1 MELQE
6 LRPGVIIKGPNWSEP
21 VEINYVEYDDSY
33 VHIIGRTTLTSQH
46 IDQYIPLSDL
56 QDISLNIIRTDF
68 TCEPWKAF
76 AALETKR
83 YRLASL
89 YDPLLA
95 VNTSKIDPLPHQ
107 IEAVYGYIL
116 KLPRIRFL
124 IADDPGAGKTIMAGL
139 IIKELKLRNL
149 VKRILIVVPGHLKDQ
164 WRRELKDRFDE
175 SFVIVDRGLL
185 KDHYNENVWEV
196 YNQIITSMDF
206 AKKEDILPSLSSSKF
221 DLVIVDE
228 AHKMSAMVYGD
239 KVEKTD
245 RYKLGEVLSRR
256 TTHLLFLTATPHKG
270 DPENFRLLIDLL
282 EPGFFAN
289 ADMLNQSIM
298 NKDNPL
304 FIRRMKEDLKDF
316 EGKPLFLPRYVKT
329 IQFRLS
335 EDEKR
340 LYNDLSRYVSEQY
353 NKAIN
358 NEKKRGVAFALVI
371 LQRRLASSVY
381 ALLKS
386 LERRKERLED
396 ILNEVR
402 QINTTAIETE
412 DLEEVDEMSEHERW
426 EVERRWETVSLAEN
440 REELKKEI
448 ITLDSLIEQA
458 RSIISKEIEVKL
470 TQLKNTMA
478 DLNLKYPNTKILIF
492 TESKDTLDYL
502 TSKIRSWGYSV
513 NFIHGDMSLEDRIEA
528 EKIFKNET
536 QVMVATEAAGEGINL
551 QFCNLMINYDIPWNP
566 NRLEQRMGRIHRY
579 GQSKEVYVFNLIA
592 TDTREGRVLL
602 RLFDKLDEIR
612 RALGDKVF
620 DVVSEIIYNRNLSQL
635 MLEAAS
641 NARSI
646 EEILRELDIKV
657 DEEYIRKVK
666 EDLGESLATK
676 YIDYTRLKEMQ
687 EKAKENRLIPE
698 YTETFFKR
706 VFEKIGG
713 RYHERKD
720 KFLSVDRIPYEIR
733 YIANEDSFKKR
744 FGSLLDSYKKITFD
758 KDVAFNNPD
767 AEFVSFGH
775 PLFEA
780 ILEYVDRNYSTELNK
795 GSVFI
800 DPEGKLNGYILFY
813 EGEIKDGTNT
823 TAGKS
828 LYAYYYDLSS
838 GNVKSVSPTIIWDL
852 AEGEPIK
859 EEDADIEEVKK
870 KVFPKVIEE
879 HRKYMER
886 LREDRKRQGEIKT
899 KYGVKSL
906 EILITELDKELIDLC
921 DRKEKGENVDLVINN
936 KREQMRRYERSKK
949 ELEDLIEKEQRLT
962 MSTPSFIGIIRVLP
976 RLSDDSMYS
985 DEEIERLGMEI
996 VMRYERENGREPEDV
1011 SKENLGFDIRS
1022 RDSNGKVRYIEVK
1035 ARADAGTAVALTQN
1049 EWFKAQRLGDDYYL
1063 YVVWN
1068 ARDPN
1073 TRPYIIRNPV
1083 ANLKVNQKVEIVRYI
1098 VPATEI
1104 ESKGVQGG

>member
-1 MELQE
+1 
-6 LRPGVIIKGPNWSEP
+6 
-21 VEINYVEYDDSY
+21 
-33 VHIIGRTTLTSQH
+33 
-46 IDQYIPLSDL
+46 
-56 QDISLNIIRTDF
+56 
-68 TCEPWKAF
+68 
-76 AALETKR
+76 
-83 YRLASL
+83 
-89 YDPLLA
+89 
-95 VNTSKIDPLPHQ
+95 
-107 IEAVYGYIL
+107 
-116 KLPRIRFL
+116 
-124 IADDPGAGKTIMAGL
+124 
-139 IIKELKLRNL
+139 
-149 VKRILIVVPGHLKDQ
+149 
-164 WRRELKDRFDE
+164 
-175 SFVIVDRGLL
+175 
-185 KDHYNENVWEV
+185 
-196 YNQIITSMDF
+196 
-206 AKKEDILPSLSSSKF
+206 
-221 DLVIVDE
+221 
-228 AHKMSAMVYGD
+228 
-239 KVEKTD
+239 
-245 RYKLGEVLSRR
+245 
-256 TTHLLFLTATPHKG
+256 
-270 DPENFRLLIDLL
+270 
-282 EPGFFAN
+282 
-289 ADMLNQSIM
+289 
-298 NKDNPL
+298 
-304 FIRRMKEDLKDF
+304 
-316 EGKPLFLPRYVKT
+316 
-329 IQFRLS
+329 
-335 EDEKR
+335 
-340 LYNDLSRYVSEQY
+340 
-353 NKAIN
+353 
-358 NEKKRGVAFALVI
+358 

-396 ILNEVR
+396 ILDEVR
-402 QINTTAIETE
+402 QINTTAIETK

-426 EVERRWETVSLAEN
+426 EVERSWETVSLAEN

-448 ITLDSLIEQA
+448 STLDRLIEQA

-513 NFIHGDMSLEDRIEA
+513 NFIHGDMSLEGRIEA

-579 GQSKEVYVFNLIA
+579 GQTKEVYVFNLIA
-592 TDTREGRVLL
+592 MDTREGRVLL

-612 RALGDKVF
+612 RALGDNVF

-706 VFEKIGG
+706 VFEKIGSG

-733 YIANEDSFKKR
+733 YIIANEDSFKKR

-813 EGEIKDGTNT
+813 EGEIRDGTNT

-859 EEDADIEEVKK
+859 EEGADIEEVKK

-906 EILITELDKELIDLC
+906 EILITELDKELIDLY
-921 DRKEKGENVDLVINN
+921 DRKDKGENVDIVINN
-936 KREQMRRYERSKK
+936 KREQKRRYERSKE

-976 RLSDDSMYS
+976 RLSEDSMYS

-1073 TRPYIIRNPV
+1073 TRPYIIRNPA